1 MHRAGRVIDE
11 KKGGGEREG
20 GRGREAIGFNPIHE
34 PCLRPQRMRNDPL
47 PHHRIYIEIE
57 LLIFAG
63 NRPIATTPPCV
74 DFTVLTITD
83 STTPLSLS
91 VFLIFFPPFPPF
103 LFRFLFT
110 RSRGNGF
117 GRDLSIFCPERDTR
131 TRVINL
137 DLEIS
142 S

>member
-11 KKGGGEREG
+11 KKGGGGREG

-91 VFLIFFPPFPPF
+91 LSPFSSFFSLPSPLFFFVFFSRDPGVTVSVAIYLSSV
-103 LFRFLFT
+103 LRET
-110 RSRGNGF
+110 R
-117 GRDLSIFCPERDTR
+117 EH
-131 TRVINL
+131 
-137 DLEIS
+137 E
-142 S
+142 